1 MSFALDWM
9 PEHAP
14 YMPVAVAGLL
24 ALLEEGGGDATA
36 CWMDGPCGRAV
47 LEIVTDLDLDA
58 TGELIAAAAW
68 PREEAIEWPSP
79 DGTRGGAQ
87 ALKPLL
93 KATGDPLSAYRRMV
107 ASAPPLEAALL
118 RAIVTDA
125 ALDADGVPL
134 RSRLLRGVKG
144 DLASV
149 FKRPKGITGER
160 LAAELR
166 DGPDFRP
173 GESGLGLGLVPEV
186 QTFGGTTGP
195 DASTVGAYSA
205 LLYLLLWRGLI
216 ALPPLPV
223 VRGLRHTV
231 GGPLVTAPDVISWPR
246 WRFRIPLRGLRIL
259 FMHAAI
265 HADVPDHRFLQAR
278 GVDAVYRARTKEL
291 NSMIAVYRWG
301 EQLAA

>member
-1 MSFALDWM
+1 MTFELAWM
-9 PEHAP
+9 PAHAP
-14 YMPVAVAGLL
+14 YMPVATVGLL
-24 ALLEEGGGDATA
+24 ALLDEGGHAATA
-36 CWMDGPCGRAV
+36 HWADGPRGRPLLHIA
-47 LEIVTDLDLDA
+47 TDLDLDA
-58 TGELIAAAAW
+58 VAELIATAPW
-68 PREEAIEWPSP
+68 PREEAIEWPGP
-79 DGTRGGAQ
+79 EGKRRGAQ

-93 KATGDPLSAYRRMV
+93 KTTADPLSAYRCMI
-107 ASAPPLEAALL
+107 ASAPPLEVALL
-118 RAIVTDA
+118 RAIATDA
-125 ALDADGVPL
+125 ALDADGIPM

-149 FKRPKGITGER
+149 FKRPRGITGER
-160 LAAELR
+160 LATELR
-166 DGPDFRP
+166 HGPDFRP

-246 WRFRIPLRGLRIL
+246 WRFPLPLRGLRIL
-259 FMHAAI
+259 FMLAAI
-265 HADVPDHRFLQAR
+265 HADKPDHRFLRAR
-278 GVDAVYRARTKEL
+278 GIDAVYRARTEEL

>member
-1 MSFALDWM
+1 MALELGWM
-9 PEHAP
+9 PAHAP
-14 YMPVAVAGLL
+14 YMPIATVGLL
-24 ALLEEGGGDATA
+24 ALLSEHGHAATA
-36 CWMDGPCGRAV
+36 RWDDDPRGRPRLRVNTAPDV
-47 LEIVTDLDLDA
+47 DEVGA
-58 TGELIAAAAW
+58 LIAAAPWPQEDAIAW
-68 PREEAIEWPSP
+68 PGP
-79 DGTRGGAQ
+79 DGKRGGAQ

-93 KATGDPLSAYRRMV
+93 KATGEPLAVYRRMV
-107 ASAPPLEAALL
+107 ATAPSLEAGLL

-125 ALDADGVPL
+125 ALDADGIPM

-149 FKRPKGITGER
+149 FKRPKGIT
-160 LAAELR
+160 AARVATELR
-166 DGPDFRP
+166 DGPEFRS

-223 VRGLRHTV
+223 VRGLKHAV
-231 GGPLVTAPDVISWPR
+231 GGPLVTAPDVLSWPR
-246 WRFRIPLRGLRIL
+246 WRMPMSMRGLRIL
-259 FMHAAI
+259 FMLAAI
-265 HADVPDHRFLQAR
+265 HAETPDHRFLRAR
-278 GVDAVYRARTKEL
+278 GIDAVYRARAEEL

>member
-1 MSFALDWM
+1 MSFDLSWM
-9 PEHAP
+9 PAHGP
-14 YMPVAVAGLL
+14 YMPIATAGLL
-24 ALLEEGGGDATA
+24 ALLGERDGAVAARWADGARGRPVLRIDTA
-36 CWMDGPCGRAV
+36 
-47 LEIVTDLDLDA
+47 LDA
-58 TGELIAAAAW
+58 DGAGALIAAAPW
-68 PREEAIEWPSP
+68 PQEDAIVWPAS
-79 DGTRGGAQ
+79 GGKRGGAR

-93 KATGDPLSAYRRMV
+93 KAAGEPLRAYRGML

-125 ALDADGVPL
+125 ALDADGMPL

-149 FKRPKGITGER
+149 FKRPKGIDGAR

-173 GESGLGLGLVPEV
+173 GESGHGLGLVPEV

-195 DASTVGAYSA
+195 DASTVGAHST
-205 LLYLLLWRGLI
+205 LLYLLLWRGII

-231 GGPLVTAPDVISWPR
+231 GGPLVTARDVISWPR
-246 WRFRIPLRGLRIL
+246 WRFPLPLCGLRIL
-259 FMHAAI
+259 FMLAAVHAEE
-265 HADVPDHRFLQAR
+265 PDHRVLRAR
-278 GVDAVYRARTKEL
+278 GIDAVYRARTREL
-291 NSMIAVYRWG
+291 NSMVAVYRWG
-301 EQLAA
+301 EQIA